1 MFYGRA
7 QPTELKLAAF
17 IGQDRTL
24 LLDFTPGPTCWSAIS
39 MQCLSH
45 ALIVHLELAAMYEG
59 QIIC

>member
-7 QPTELKLAAF
+7 QPTELKLAAL
-17 IGQDRTL
+17 DKTAPYYYSTARLYTRSNL
-24 LLDFTPGPTCWSAIS
+24 LVS